1 MELGDVEAIERL
13 VAVGLGWSVASAV
26 AVKMERRAGGLS
38 VHALRP
44 RLTRRLALARRR
56 GRRAVRC
63 GGGRPRGAGG
73 VEPAAR
79 ADFLTRRGLIRYVN
93 MVRVLAL
100 ALVLLPRRACSDS

>member
-56 GRRAVRC
+56 DAVPSAAVEAVR
-63 GGGRPRGAGG
+63 GVREAWSRRP
-73 VEPAAR
+73 AR
-79 ADFLTRRGLIRYVN
+79 I
-93 MVRVLAL
+93 
-100 ALVLLPRRACSDS
+100 S